1 MYIGFDI
8 EPPMQDPIER
18 RLKLHDLR
26 VLITVAHAG
35 SMLKAARQLNTSQ
48 PAVSRSIA
56 ELEHALG
63 VSLLERSRHGVK
75 PTIYG
80 QALLDCGTAVF
91 DDLRQGVK
99 NIAFLVDPTEGELR
113 IGGDFPGMAGVIPAA
128 TARFRRKYPR
138 IDIHGSLINEVH
150 RQQSALRERSIDV
163 VFGRLAEPFDKDLHA
178 EILFEEGLVAVA
190 GSHNPWTR
198 RRKIQLTELVEE
210 PWLLPALDT
219 VTGLL
224 IANAFR
230 ANGMNFPP
238 KGVVMGGV
246 LHMHSLIA
254 NGDFLGFLPRS
265 LLRLGTIGL
274 GVKMLPVNVPIA
286 PSHFGILRLKNRM
299 LSPLAESFIAC
310 AREIVKPLV
319 DSAPM
324 RRSRV

>member
-1 MYIGFDI
+1 
-8 EPPMQDPIER
+8 MQDVIER

-26 VLITVAHAG
+26 VLITVIQAG

-56 ELEHALG
+56 ELEHALR
-63 VSLLERSRHGVK
+63 VRLLERSRHGVK

-91 DDLRQGVK
+91 DDLRQGVR

-128 TARFRRKYPR
+128 IARFRRKYPR
-138 IDIHGSLINEVH
+138 IEIHGTLINEVH
-150 RQQSALRERSIDV
+150 RQQGALRERSIDL
-163 VFGRLAEPFDKDLHA
+163 VFGRLAEPFDKDLQS
-178 EILFEEGLVAVA
+178 EVLFEEGLVAVA

-198 RRKIQLTELVEE
+198 RRKIQMAELAEE
-210 PWLLPALDT
+210 PWLLPATDS
-219 VTGLL
+219 VTGSLL
-224 IANAFR
+224 ANAFR
-230 ANGMNFPP
+230 SNGMSFPP

-246 LHMHSLIA
+246 LHLHSLIA

-265 LLRLGTIGL
+265 PLRLGTLGL
-274 GVKMLPVNVPIA
+274 GLKMLPVNLSIA
-286 PSHFGILRLKNRM
+286 PSLFGILRLKNRV

-310 AREIVKPLV
+310 AREIVKPLAE
-319 DSAPM
+319 STPA
-324 RRSRV
+324 RRTRV

>member
-1 MYIGFDI
+1 
-8 EPPMQDPIER
+8 MQNPIER

-26 VLITVAHAG
+26 VLITVAQSG

-63 VSLLERSRHGVK
+63 VRLLERSRQGVE

-113 IGGDFPGMAGVIPAA
+113 IGGDFPGTAGVIPAA
-128 TARFRRKYPR
+128 IGRFRRKYPR
-138 IDIHGSLINEVH
+138 VEIHGTLINEVH
-150 RQQSALRERSIDV
+150 RQQSALRERSIDFF
-163 VFGRLAEPFDKDLHA
+163 FGRLAEAFDKDLHA
-178 EILFEEGLVAVA
+178 EVLFEEGLVAVA
-190 GSHNPWTR
+190 GSHNYWTR
-198 RRKIQLTELVEE
+198 RRKIQLAELADE
-210 PWLLPALDT
+210 PWLLPAPDT
-219 VTGLL
+219 VIGSLVGQ
-224 IANAFR
+224 AFR
-230 ANGMNFPP
+230 ANDLDFPP
-238 KGVVMGGV
+238 KEVVMGSV

-254 NGDFLGFLPRS
+254 NGDFLGFLPSS
-265 LLRLGTIGL
+265 LLRLRTMGL
-274 GVKMLPVNVPIA
+274 GLKMLPVDLPIA
-286 PSHFGILRLKNRM
+286 PSPFGILRLKNRM

-310 AREIVKPLV
+310 AREIVRPLA
-319 DSAPM
+319 DSASG